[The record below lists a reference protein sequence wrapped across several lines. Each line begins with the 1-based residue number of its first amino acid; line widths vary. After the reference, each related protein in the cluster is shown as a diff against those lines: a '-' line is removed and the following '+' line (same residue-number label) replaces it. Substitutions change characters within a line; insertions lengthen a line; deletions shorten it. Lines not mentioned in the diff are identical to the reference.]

1 MITAAQDQAINT
13 NYHRARIQKENIDP
27 KCRICNKADETVNH
41 LVSACSK
48 LAQMSNLRRYNKVAA
63 IAHWQIAKNQGL
75 DVPANWWNDTPQP
88 VMENEN
94 VKLLWDF
101 DIQIDRPITARRP
114 DIVVQH
120 KRIDQTYLIDIAVP
134 ADHNVRDKELE
145 KVQKYDELRLEIERL
160 WKTKAKVVPIVIG
173 ALGTTSRRFEE
184 WLEAVEIRNQRHS
197 LQRQALYGTTTILRQ
212 TLGFPE
218 SR

>member
-1 MITAAQDQAINT
+1 
-13 NYHRARIQKENIDP
+13 
-27 KCRICNKADETVNH
+27 
-41 LVSACSK
+41 
-48 LAQMSNLRRYNKVAA
+48 
-63 IAHWQIAKNQGL
+63 
-75 DVPANWWNDTPQP
+75 
-88 VMENEN
+88 MENES

-101 DIQIDRPITARRP
+101 DIQTDRPITARRP

-120 KRIDQTYLIDIAVP
+120 KQTGQTYLIDIAVP

-197 LQRQALYGTTTILRQ
+197 LQRQALYGTATILRQ
-212 TLGFPE
+212 TLGLPE
-218 SR
+218 